1 MHRLVTAG
9 DAFPVGPVSRRL
21 LGLLAADVG
30 DTRPSVLEL
39 GCGPGAAVLFRF
51 WYLAVF
57 ERPS

>member
-1 MHRLVTAG
+1 M
-9 DAFPVGPVSRRL
+9 GPVSRRL